1 MQRRR
6 QKQSRK
12 PPTLEVED
20 KNHRSRNGFYWRAF
34 QSQWR
39 HIWHICKSPQCVYK
53 HVPSHIKTRSVPDPE
68 ICSWHLRTKWKQ
80 PKHRKYVCPVYATD
94 EGVLPVISK
103 SSELRHKVLE
113 KQEEE
118 AYRKITEGKK
128 VQMASDITYLLSTAV
143 IRVRGKKYKWLK
155 I

>member
-1 MQRRR
+1 M
-6 QKQSRK
+6 
-12 PPTLEVED
+12 
-20 KNHRSRNGFYWRAF
+20 
-34 QSQWR
+34 
-39 HIWHICKSPQCVYK
+39 
-53 HVPSHIKTRSVPDPE
+53 
-68 ICSWHLRTKWKQ
+68 
-80 PKHRKYVCPVYATD
+80 YATD